1 MVEQGTLQMLS
12 GTYPLEEI
20 LTYERC
26 PGDYIIH
33 VLGCTTCLRRFRLS
47 VDLAAF
53 IPSSLSSTV
62 RPSFAHA
69 VGKG

>member
-47 VDLAAF
+47 VDTNHGSGGAWEVITTPAQ
-53 IPSSLSSTV
+53 T
-62 RPSFAHA
+62 RT
-69 VGKG
+69 K